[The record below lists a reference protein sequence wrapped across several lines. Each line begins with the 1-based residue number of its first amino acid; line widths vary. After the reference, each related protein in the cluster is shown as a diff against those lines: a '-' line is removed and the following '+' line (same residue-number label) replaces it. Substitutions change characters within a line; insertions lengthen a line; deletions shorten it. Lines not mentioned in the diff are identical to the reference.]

1 VDHQPAGQEAAS
13 SSRKERRPRERA
25 DDGADFVARG
35 QHKADCVFNLAA
47 LHSAYPIKRQ
57 PSAQRTQAAHGVEN
71 RKSLSLDPL
80 ENTIGRGQSVTELIA
95 IVL

>member
-1 VDHQPAGQEAAS
+1 MDHQPAGQEAAS

-57 PSAQRTQAAHGVEN
+57 PSAQRTQAAQGVED
-71 RKSLSLDPL
+71 RKSLSP
-80 ENTIGRGQSVTELIA
+80 
-95 IVL
+95 